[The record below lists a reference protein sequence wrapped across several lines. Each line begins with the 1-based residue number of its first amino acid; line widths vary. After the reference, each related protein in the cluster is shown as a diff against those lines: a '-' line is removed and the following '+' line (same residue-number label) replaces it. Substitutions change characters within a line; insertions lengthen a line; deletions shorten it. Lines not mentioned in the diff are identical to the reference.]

1 MYLLFRYKNWKP
13 TDYWNMV
20 YGERRIAHA
29 FMEEEME
36 GRAKEL
42 EYIKNLGK

>member
-1 MYLLFRYKNWKP
+1 MG
-13 TDYWNMV
+13 